1 MITTNKLTALTAALT
16 AVLLGFILIN
26 SGCKSVENL
35 SNDDDFSV
43 SDDDDVTPSP
53 ADDDDDIV
61 LATLTGV
68 ILDAYAQPLGDVQ
81 VTLVN
86 STLSTQSDVN
96 GHFRIENIPPT
107 DQAVVSF
114 RKDLYARSST
124 PVKLI
129 AGVENTLLQ
138 RMAVID
144 HVFTFESTAGH
155 LLTTDDSL
163 SLELP
168 SNNIVDASG
177 SPYEGAVVA
186 EVTVFDL
193 VSDMDNGNE
202 LFAAPGDFSAVDN
215 AGEAK
220 TLESFGMIQVNL
232 TTPSGTDLQL
242 GETPSVI
249 RLPVQS
255 LGDPPSVGDQI
266 IAWSYDEVSGKWI
279 EEALGTVLDDD
290 GTLIW
295 EFSAPHFSTWNC
307 DRPIS
312 THGCLTGSV
321 TDSQGTPRGGAT
333 VRAVGITY
341 ISTTTARTGQDGSF
355 CLEVKNGETVW
366 AEISYTIAGQ
376 TATQRTDPV
385 TVSPGQASC
394 SLGVSTCD
402 DLGEIPVDIQTCVS
416 GIVIDGTNAPMEG
429 TQIVSPAGGVATSN
443 SDGSFCMTTP
453 VFQSSDVFVVSEL
466 DAIGYQPVRVYTQ
479 PGIPDCQTG
488 CPNQVILR
496 PYTSTACSEGAVF
509 VDGQAVENILV
520 EVYDL
525 SYPDVRV
532 YGTLTNSDGSFCA
545 ALPGNTNVSVQ
556 VGSAN
561 DLCASETL
569 NTENWGG
576 MACADN
582 GQSSECYSLND
593 FVCNL

>member
-1 MITTNKLTALTAALT
+1 MIITNKLTAILTAILFVF
-16 AVLLGFILIN
+16 VLI
-26 SGCKSVENL
+26 SSSCKSEEVI
-35 SNDDDFSV
+35 SNDDDFSA
-43 SDDDDVTPSP
+43 SDDDDLTPTP
-53 ADDDDDIV
+53 ADDDDEIV

-68 ILDAYAQPLGDVQ
+68 VLDAYAQPLGEVQ
-81 VTLVN
+81 VSIAS
-86 STLSTQSDVN
+86 STLTTQSDVN
-96 GHFRIENIPPT
+96 GHFRIEDIPAT

-129 AGVENTLLQ
+129 AGTENTLLQ

-144 HVFTFESTAGH
+144 HVFTFESTDGH

-202 LFAAPGDFSAVDN
+202 LFAAPGDFSAVN
-215 AGEAK
+215 SNGEAK

-242 GETPSVI
+242 GDAPSQI

-255 LGDPPSVGDQI
+255 LGEPPVVGDEI

-341 ISTTTARTGQDGSF
+341 ISTTTARTEQDGSF

-366 AEISYTIAGQ
+366 AEISYSIAGQ

-394 SLGVSTCD
+394 SLGASTCD

-416 GIVIDGTNAPMEG
+416 GIAIDSASAPMEG
-429 TQIVSPAGGVATSN
+429 LQIVSPAGGVATSGA
-443 SDGSFCMTTP
+443 DGSFCMATP
-453 VFQSSDVFVVSEL
+453 VFQNSDVYVLSEL
-466 DAIGYQPVRVYTQ
+466 DSVGYQPVRLYSQ
-479 PGIPDCQTG
+479 PGIPDCQAG

-496 PYTSTACSEGAVF
+496 PYNNVGCSEGAVY
-509 VDGQAVENILV
+509 VEGQAAENILV

-525 SYPDVRV
+525 NYPGIRV

-545 ALPGNTNVSVQ
+545 AIPGNANVSVQ
-556 VGSAN
+556 VGTPN

-576 MACADN
+576 MACADG
-582 GQSSECYSLND
+582 GQSSECYNLND